1 MIRRVL
7 AIAALLLLVPATA
20 AYAQYNPGQPG
31 FIITPSTTTA
41 GAQVSFVGEGC
52 PANSTVTFTNNGVT
66 IATGTAGADGKFAV
80 PATVPSSW
88 APGAYT
94 ITATCGTVVMSNV
107 LTVVAETSG
116 VIPGTSGTTS
126 GSLPTTGANSMRLV
140 QVAFGLLAVGGLI
153 VLATRRRREMA

>member
-52 PANSTVTFTNNGVT
+52 PANSTVTFTSNGVT
-66 IATGTAGADGKFAV
+66 LGSGSVHPGDLYAALPGADHALALIERLTQTRAPV
-80 PATVPSSW
+80 VRPSS
-88 APGAYT
+88 P
-94 ITATCGTVVMSNV
+94 IPFGTMSPQP
-107 LTVVAETSG
+107 L
-116 VIPGTSGTTS
+116 
-126 GSLPTTGANSMRLV
+126 
-140 QVAFGLLAVGGLI
+140 
-153 VLATRRRREMA
+153 RRHPQ